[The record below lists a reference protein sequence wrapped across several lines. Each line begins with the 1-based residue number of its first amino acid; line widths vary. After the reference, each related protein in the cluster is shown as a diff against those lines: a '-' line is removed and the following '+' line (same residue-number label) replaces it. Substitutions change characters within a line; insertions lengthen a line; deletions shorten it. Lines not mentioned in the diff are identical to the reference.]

1 LIAATFVKLNFMA
14 IGRNEFLTA
23 LRQWAS
29 GVTVVTTKDRAG
41 NLHGITVSAFSSV
54 SLAPPPVLLCIDNH
68 AGSHHA
74 FAESRQF
81 VVNILSEAQQ
91 HVSQQFAAHLPDKF
105 AHIEFDETAE
115 GIPILSGAL
124 ANLECRLVS
133 SCEGG
138 DHTIFVGEIENTI
151 VRAGKPLIY
160 FEGQYRKIA
169 EDDEHIKADL
179 R

>member
-1 LIAATFVKLNFMA
+1 MA

-29 GVTVVTTKDRAG
+29 GVTVVTTKDAAG
-41 NLHGITVSAFSSV
+41 TLHGITVSAFSSV
-54 SLAPPPVLLCIDNH
+54 SLAPPLVLICIEKH

-74 FAESRQF
+74 FAESRRF

-91 HVSQQFAAHLPDKF
+91 HISQQFAAHLPDKF
-105 AHIEFDETAE
+105 ADIEFEETAD
-115 GIPILSGAL
+115 GIPILTGAL

-133 SCEGG
+133 SHESG
-138 DHTIFVGEIENTI
+138 DHTIFVGEIESTI
-151 VRAGKPLIY
+151 VRTGEPLVY

-169 EDDEHIKADL
+169 EDDEHINADL